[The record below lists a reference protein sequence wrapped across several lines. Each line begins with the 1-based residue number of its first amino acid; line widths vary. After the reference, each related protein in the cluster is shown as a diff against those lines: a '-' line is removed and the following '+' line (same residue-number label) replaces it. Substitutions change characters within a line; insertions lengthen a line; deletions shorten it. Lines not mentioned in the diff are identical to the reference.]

1 MTCACVCVCCPGKVL
16 QLANCIV
23 CCFFCFY
30 RPQDGT
36 QVHFKVKRTTPFQK
50 VFNAYAT
57 RQNLNSESLKFLF
70 DGRRLKAHETPAD
83 YDMEDGDSIDCMLEQ
98 LGGGGQR

>member
-1 MTCACVCVCCPGKVL
+1 MAEEESKPTTDAQINLVV
-16 QLANCIV
+16 AA
-23 CCFFCFY
+23 
-30 RPQDGT
+30 QDGT